1 MNANESVAFGFYAGL
16 NILAFLTIF
25 LVVPETMSVLP
36 FGLRDFQLTYHRRRT
51 LEELD
56 YTFGVPIYRHAR
68 YQLGTWLPWFVR
80 RYIFFQRSAKLEP
93 LYQLEGL

>member
-1 MNANESVAFGFYAGL
+1 MNNSFR
-16 NILAFLTIF
+16 
-25 LVVPETMSVLP
+25 VLRRLERP
-36 FGLRDFQLTYHRRRT
+36 LFHHNLPGSPRDHVSTSFFTLKSRLTYHRQRT

-68 YQLGTWLPWFVR
+68 YQLETWLPWFVR

-93 LYQLEGL
+93 LYRLEGL